1 MSYPVKVPDILK
13 FEHYNQISIN
23 VFGYE
28 KGEVIPVRITTERFN
43 NHVNLL
49 LISNGKKSHYCWIKD
64 LNKLLN
70 DQKSNTHRH
79 YFCHYCLHGF
89 TQETL
94 LIDHIPYCQI
104 HGPQKIV
111 LPTEEDI
118 SKQLKVTYVIYAD
131 FECFAIKM
139 DTCTSNPSHSYA
151 EKLTRH
157 VPSGFAYKLVA
168 LNDNLSRDPVVYRG
182 EDVADMFIQHMLK
195 IQDRLDL
202 VYKKPKPLHM
212 TMEERSAFRSAVYCH
227 ICHGVLGDDRV
238 RDHCHITGTC
248 RGAAHNECNVN
259 FRLRNRITVIF
270 HNFRGYDAHLIMQ
283 VIGKT
288 HKEVKWLMRS
298 KCKKS

>member
-1 MSYPVKVPDILK
+1 MTGMSYLVKVPDIPK

-49 LISNGKKSHYCWIKD
+49 LIFNGKKSHYCWIKD

-70 DQKSNTHRH
+70 DQKSDTHRH

-89 TQETL
+89 TKETL
-94 LIDHIPYCQI
+94 LIAHIPYCQI

-111 LPTEEDI
+111 LPTEQDKWLSYTDI
-118 SKQLKVTYVIYAD
+118 TKQLTVSYAIYPD
-131 FECFAIKM
+131 FECFVTKM
-139 DTCTSNPSHSYA
+139 DTCTPNPSHSYT
-151 EKLTRH
+151 EKITRH

-182 EDVADMFIQHMLK
+182 DDVSDMFKQHMLK
-195 IQDRLDL
+195 IQDRLGLDL

-212 TMEERSAFRSAVYCH
+212 PMEDRSAFRSAVYCR
-227 ICHGVLGDDRV
+227 ICHGVCGDDRV
-238 RDHCHITGTC
+238 RD
-248 RGAAHNECNVN
+248 
-259 FRLRNRITVIF
+259 
-270 HNFRGYDAHLIMQ
+270 Q
-283 VIGKT
+283 VSHQWHVPGSCT
-288 HKEVKWLMRS
+288 QRV
-298 KCKKS
+298 